1 VEYDQIYYALNFGGN
16 LIRFYTLNSMVSVAG
31 DQTNWLSQDLMQN
44 DSATIWKMA
53 HYHYT
58 IAPHTASKPYRIAEY
73 SLWAPLFH
81 QHGMHL
87 VVECDTHVAR
97 NSWPVRPS
105 DEPGSDGGFIRD
117 DETGT
122 VFVARGPGDLSARP
136 MSNTTGHGIRAASPR
151 VKWLHVN
158 QDSIVS

>member
-1 VEYDQIYYALNFGGN
+1 
-16 LIRFYTLNSMVSVAG
+16 
-31 DQTNWLSQDLMQN
+31 
-44 DSATIWKMA
+44 
-53 HYHYT
+53 
-58 IAPHTASKPYRIAEY
+58 
-73 SLWAPLFH
+73 
-81 QHGMHL
+81 MHL

-122 VFVARGPGDLSARP
+122 VFVGEGSWGLIRP
-136 MSNTTGHGIRAASPR
+136 ANVEYNWTRDKGSFTQ